1 MGHGHDH
8 GGGKGRALWI
18 ALGLNTAYLI
28 AEVLG
33 GLAFGSLALLA
44 DAAHMTSDVAG
55 LIIALVAARL
65 AVRPPSA
72 THSWG
77 WVRAEVL
84 GALANAAT
92 LLAVTAWVI
101 VEAVKRFQHPQA
113 VQGGPVLLIAIGG
126 LAVNA
131 VSAVVLFRAAGRNL
145 NMRGAFLHMAA
156 DAAGSVAVIVA
167 AVAVL
172 TVGAGWVDPVASLAI
187 AALVLWSTWGLLCDT
202 LRVLLEAT
210 PAGIEPDE
218 VTRSLTD
225 EPCVAGIHHL
235 HLWNVSSEDVA
246 LSAHVVLND
255 ASSMHDAQV
264 TGDRLK
270 EQLNDRFGISHATLE
285 LECHTCV
292 EPDHD
297 RAAGTRTSAGNCHG
311 R

>member
-8 GGGKGRALWI
+8 DDGKGRALWI
-18 ALGLNTAYLI
+18 ALGLNTAYLA
-28 AEVLG
+28 AEVVG

-55 LIIALVAARL
+55 LVIALVAARL
-65 AVRPPSA
+65 ARRPPSPS
-72 THSWG
+72 HSWG

-92 LLAVTAWVI
+92 LLAVTGWVV
-101 VEAVKRFQHPQA
+101 VEAVKRFQNPEP

-131 VSAVVLFRAAGRNL
+131 ASALVLYKAAGRSL
-145 NMRGAFLHMAA
+145 NMRGAFLHMTA

-167 AVAVL
+167 AVAAL
-172 TVGAGWVDPVASLAI
+172 TVGASWVDPVASLAI
-187 AALVLWSTWGLLCDT
+187 AALVLWSTRGLLSDT

-218 VTRSLTD
+218 VTRCMTD
-225 EPCVAGIHHL
+225 DSGVAGVHHL
-235 HLWNVSSEDVA
+235 HLWSISSEDSA
-246 LSAHVVLND
+246 LSAHVVLTD
-255 ASSMHDAQV
+255 TPSMHDAQA

-270 EQLNDRFGISHATLE
+270 SRLHDRFGITHATLE
-285 LECHTCV
+285 LECHACIG
-292 EPDHD
+292 PDHD
-297 RAAGTRTSAGNCHG
+297 RAGSRQGHDP
-311 R
+311 

>member
-18 ALGLNTAYLI
+18 ALGLNTAYLV
-28 AEVLG
+28 AEVVG

-65 AVRPPSA
+65 ALRPPSPS
-72 THSWG
+72 HSWG

-101 VEAVKRFQHPQA
+101 VEAVRRFQHPEPIR
-113 VQGGPVLLIAIGG
+113 GGPVLLIAIGG

-131 VSAVVLFRAAGRNL
+131 ISAVVLFRAAGRSL
-145 NMRGAFLHMAA
+145 NIRGAFLHMAA
-156 DAAGSVAVIVA
+156 DAAGSVAVIIA

-172 TVGAGWVDPVASLAI
+172 TVGADWVDPVASLAI
-187 AALVLWSTWGLLCDT
+187 AALVLWSTWGLLRDT

-218 VTRSLTD
+218 VTRCITD
-225 EPCVAGIHHL
+225 EPGVAGVHHL
-235 HLWNVSSEDVA
+235 HLWNVSSEDAA
-246 LSAHVVLND
+246 LSAHVVLTD
-255 ASSMHDAQV
+255 TPSMHDAQV

-270 EQLNDRFGISHATLE
+270 VQLHDRFGISHATLE
-285 LECHTCV
+285 LECHACD

-297 RAAGTRTSAGNCHG
+297 RAGVTGTSTGNGHG
-311 R
+311 H